1 MTVRVRRR
9 VPHGRI
15 VVSQISLP
23 EEAVVRRSR
32 IVLLA
37 LAVLAPLAVLVP
49 LVPASPA
56 SAAVTLCDQTLQIG
70 DSGDCVRRLQ
80 RRLNE
85 LGLNCGNQLTVDGA
99 FGPATR
105 MRVFAFQGR
114 NRLAVD
120 GIVGPATRDQ
130 LAAPDEGLGVSCPAA
145 VADRI
150 RAIWPDNLQDKAI
163 RVATCES
170 RLDPIAVGGPNGDGT
185 LDFGVFQFNQPS
197 TLPFYLPGDNNRQKI
212 DAALHADDN
221 IRAALRLFQDRA
233 WQPWGECG
241 LS

>member
-1 MTVRVRRR
+1 
-9 VPHGRI
+9 
-15 VVSQISLP
+15 
-23 EEAVVRRSR
+23 
-32 IVLLA
+32 
-37 LAVLAPLAVLVP
+37 LAVLVALVPP
-49 LVPASPA
+49 LVIQQPARAEVSA
-56 SAAVTLCDQTLQIG
+56 SAAVQLCDQTLQFG

-85 LGLNCGNQLTVDGA
+85 LGLNCGNQLTVDGD
-99 FGPATR
+99 FGRLTR

-120 GIVGPATRDQ
+120 GVVGPVTRAQ

-150 RAIWPDNLQDKAI
+150 RAIWPDHLQEKAI
-163 RVATCES
+163 RVAICES
-170 RLDPIAVGGPNGDGT
+170 SLDPIAVGLNPNGT
-185 LDFGVFQFNQPS
+185 NDFGVFQFNHPT

-221 IRAALRLFQDRA
+221 IRAALHLFQDRA